1 MTAAEVRS
9 HVVQLEAERF
19 AALEEGL
26 GDVAAYMTDLDD
38 ELRSWRELYVMTA
51 VTEIAELR
59 GEISG
64 PQYG

>member
-1 MTAAEVRS
+1 MTAAEVRT

-26 GDVAAYMTDLDD
+26 GDVTAYMTDLDD
-38 ELRSWRELYVMTA
+38 ELSSWRELFVMTA

-59 GEISG
+59 AEISG
-64 PQYG
+64 PQLG